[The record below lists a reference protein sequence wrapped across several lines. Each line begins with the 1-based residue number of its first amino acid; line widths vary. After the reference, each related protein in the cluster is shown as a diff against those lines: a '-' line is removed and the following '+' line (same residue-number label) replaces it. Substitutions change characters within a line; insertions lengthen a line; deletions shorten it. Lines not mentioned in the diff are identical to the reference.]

1 MTTKISCHLSLVCV
15 LILLGIAPAANAYS
29 AADLKTLM
37 TTNKCVGCDLSGIDL
52 SNKKLINADLQA
64 ANLIGANLT
73 GTNFANAN
81 LGGANLTGSNVTNTN
96 FTGATLQAASLVN
109 VNFVNTNLTR
119 TDLSYGNL
127 VNTKF
132 RSAILTNTDLSAANL
147 ALADFSG
154 ANLSSINFTD
164 ANLADAKGVTSPR
177 TSDPNSPSNP
187 TIPQGGNR
195 NTAPVRAI
203 PNVDESSSTIMQRR
217 RTYRIPPGLG
227 RPQRLLPG
235 ATRQSTPIN
244 FGNE

>member
-1 MTTKISCHLSLVCV
+1 MSCRLSLACV

-37 TTNKCVGCDLSGIDL
+37 TTNKCVGCDLSGVDL

-73 GTNFANAN
+73 GANLANAN

-96 FTGATLQAASLVN
+96 FTGAILQAASLVN

-127 VNTKF
+127 VNANF
-132 RSAILTNTDLSAANL
+132 RSAILTRTDLSAANL
-147 ALADFSG
+147 ALTDFTG
-154 ANLSSINFTD
+154 ANLSSINFVS
-164 ANLADAKGVTSPR
+164 ANFAGAKGVILPRIGDPNNPLNPSRPGGNNVEVPDRTSP
-177 TSDPNSPSNP
+177 
-187 TIPQGGNR
+187 
-195 NTAPVRAI
+195 
-203 PNVDESSSTIMQRR
+203 NVNEGSTTIMQRR

-235 ATRQSTPIN
+235 ATRQSAPVN
-244 FGNE
+244 FGND